1 MITRRD
7 FIKVAAAGG
16 ALATLGD
23 MPEAKAAVKTIV
35 PDPAYCYESEK
46 KIPVIAEVDLVV
58 VGGSSATRPR
68 AAAPACGS
76 MHMHNEQLQ
85 DLLATAFG
93 KK

>member
-46 KIPVIAEVDLVV
+46 KIPVIAI
-58 VGGSSATRPR
+58 
-68 AAAPACGS
+68 
-76 MHMHNEQLQ
+76 
-85 DLLATAFG
+85 
-93 KK
+93 